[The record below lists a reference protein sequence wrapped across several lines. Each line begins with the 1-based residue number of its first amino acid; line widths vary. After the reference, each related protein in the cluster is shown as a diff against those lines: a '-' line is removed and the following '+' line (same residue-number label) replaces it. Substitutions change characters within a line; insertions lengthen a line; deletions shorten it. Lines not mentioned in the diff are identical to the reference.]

1 MKNFVIY
8 DPPTGTIL
16 RCGFCTDDDFE
27 LQANEGEGIIEH
39 ERVDD
44 TLFHVIDG
52 QVVEIG

>member
-16 RCGFCTDDDFE
+16 RCGFCTDDDFD
-27 LQANEGEGIIEH
+27 LQANEGEGIVEH

-44 TLFHVIDG
+44 TMFRVIDG
-52 QVVEIG
+52 QVVAID